1 MIHKLADVQTT
12 QIGES
17 TNIWQFCVVLSGAKI
32 GSNCNINCNCFIEN
46 KVAIG
51 SNVTIKSGVYI
62 WDGVSIEDNAFIGPC
77 VAFTN
82 DLFPRSKQ
90 YPDYFALTTVCKNAS
105 IGANS
110 TIIAGVRIGMYAL
123 IGAGSVVTRDVPPHA
138 LCYGNP
144 ARIHGY
150 VCVCGHKIGLEL
162 ECPTCGRLYKREGEG
177 LALLNENGVE
187 IRERGNL

>member
-1 MIHKLADVQTT
+1 MIHELADVQTT

-32 GSNCNINCNCFIEN
+32 GSGCNINCNCFIEN
-46 KVAIG
+46 DVVIG

-62 WDGVSIEDNAFIGPC
+62 WDGVIIEDNAFIGPC

-90 YPDYFALTTVCKNAS
+90 YPVHFESTEVGRNAS

-110 TIIAGVRIGMYAL
+110 TIIAGVHIGVFAL
-123 IGAGSVVTRDVPPHA
+123 VGAGSVVTRDVPSHA

-150 VCVCGHKIGLEL
+150 VCSCGNKIGTGL
-162 ECPTCGRLYKREGEG
+162 ECPACNRHFRRDGEG
-177 LALLNENGVE
+177 LALLNENSAE
-187 IRERGNL
+187 MPERGNS